1 MKVHERLKRY
11 IADNGIKQ
19 IHVAEKSEIDFLTFN
34 NKLLGR
40 GKITVD
46 EFEKI
51 CGIFFDDQ
59 VLKTK
64 TNVVVNQQPTLPRT
78 G

>member
-11 IADNGIKQ
+11 ITDNGIKQ
-19 IHVAEKSEIDFLTFN
+19 IHVAEKSEIDFRTFN
-34 NKLLGR
+34 NKILGR

-51 CGIFFDDQ
+51 CVYGLGISPGIF
-59 VLKTK
+59 LMIKS
-64 TNVVVNQQPTLPRT
+64 
-78 G
+78 